1 MAYNNSIIYKLHCNI
16 TGDDYYGSTTNY
28 KSRIC
33 SHKCKTEKELSK
45 RNCVSKQIILRGDY
59 TFSIVEEYNCDTR
72 KKLLERERYYI
83 ENNKC
88 INMVVP
94 YKSREEILASKRQ
107 YWKDNNIK
115 LTEQKAVYRKT
126 NREKLNKQQNER
138 YHNNKEKIRAKYSE
152 ALVCDCGVSHTR
164 NHKSRH
170 LKSKFHLNFIKKLS
184 I

>member
-59 TFSIVEEYNCDTR
+59 TFSIVGEYNCETR
-72 KKLLERERYYI
+72 KQLLKRERYYI

-88 INMVVP
+88 RSEERQ
-94 YKSREEILASKRQ
+94 SRKYARLIIRQ
-107 YWKDNNIK
+107 VIPA
-115 LTEQKAVYRKT
+115 KAKCP
-126 NREKLNKQQNER
+126 
-138 YHNNKEKIRAKYSE
+138 IA
-152 ALVCDCGVSHTR
+152 
-164 NHKSRH
+164 
-170 LKSKFHLNFIKKLS
+170 
-184 I
+184 